1 MIGRTAAIVD
11 LYGVVGPSLRWRR
24 NQNQRTCVG
33 QLDSE
38 YCPKSRS
45 ARCSHSNQLCYSRG
59 VSTFEREFNSAV
71 EAVERDVF
79 INLVCENPQLTLAE
93 LTRLGKGKF
102 AGLLGTVSVGDIIE
116 AGGSPTNGVADDLQA
131 RSSKPGKAK
140 PFNGTTSALA
150 NGKGKPAK
158 AKQVNT
164 RTPEGRR
171 AYDLAVL
178 AVVEAA
184 DRPIKAPEITT
195 RVGGTALQVRKS
207 LARLIEGNQV
217 TWEGKAR
224 GMRYSGV

>member
-1 MIGRTAAIVD
+1 
-11 LYGVVGPSLRWRR
+11 
-24 NQNQRTCVG
+24 
-33 QLDSE
+33 
-38 YCPKSRS
+38 
-45 ARCSHSNQLCYSRG
+45 

-102 AGLLGTVSVGDIIE
+102 AGLLGTVCVGDIIE
-116 AGGSPTNGVADDLQA
+116 AGGSPTNGVAHDIA
-131 RSSKPGKAK
+131 AKPNNNKAKPSKAKPGKAK
-140 PFNGTTSALA
+140 P
-150 NGKGKPAK
+150 
-158 AKQVNT
+158 VNT

-178 AVVEAA
+178 AVVEGA

-195 RVGGTALQVRKS
+195 KVGGTALQVRKS
-207 LARLIEGNQV
+207 LARLIELNQV